1 MTKDQLLKFI
11 ELVNAGTGYGGMRLM
26 IAAEQAGF
34 NIREIGKCT
43 YGGGTY
49 PVKTDHG
56 VMYELDGIRA
66 LRDYTAEELYER
78 SQEPPPKT
86 DAERSAEM
94 RVIAQRMNAM
104 REANAKALGT
114 TVEQMDREF
123 VDLVI
128 WGFREGPTV
137 HSVALVPHD

>member
-1 MTKDQLLKFI
+1 MTKEQLLKFI

-49 PVKTDHG
+49 PVKTEHG

-66 LRDYTAEELYER
+66 LRDYTAEELHEQ
-78 SQEPPPKT
+78 SLEPPPKT
-86 DAERSAEM
+86 DAEQEAETKAL
-94 RVIAQRMNAM
+94 VQGLNENAE
-104 REANAKALGT
+104 RHAKAAGM

-137 HSVALVPHD
+137 QSIALV